1 MKKQRNIIKKGF
13 AKRCICTLI
22 ILTML
27 CGFSTAF
34 AEMYWY
40 NFPEI
45 GASFDLSSDWQKMS
59 ETDNTISFKHYTSDQ
74 QMEQIYV
81 NFTYTPQFN
90 NIDSVEKQA
99 LDDYLS
105 DYMSNYNLSKRLSD
119 NNNGSY
125 VTVTANSEQSGY
137 EIYNN
142 RKWYKY
148 EKDYTAR
155 ATGYQTAQFYDA
167 CLVTVIDQRFIEIMY
182 TRNSQRNHFD
192 DVAAMLDSITVS
204 SSTSN
209 TNSEISIFING
220 EEIYPDSP
228 AMMIDDRTLVPIR
241 AVAEK
246 LGYSVGWNEETSTV
260 VLMNSNGNTVMFKIG
275 DNRALKNGSYFNL
288 DVPAQII
295 GERTYLP
302 LRAAATAMNANVNWN
317 ERNNSVE
324 IYY

>member
-22 ILTML
+22 TLTML

-40 NFPEI
+40 NFPQI
-45 GASFDLSSDWQKMS
+45 GVSFDISNDWEKTY
-59 ETDNTISFKHYTSDQ
+59 ETDTSIVLEHYTSDHQ
-74 QMEQIYV
+74 VESIAAS
-81 NFTYTPQFN
+81 FTYLP
-90 NIDSVEKQA
+90 DLYSVDLLDKSF
-99 LDDYLS
+99 LDDTASNAL
-105 DYMSNYNLSKRLSD
+105 SNYNLTDALSKD
-119 NNNGSY
+119 NNGTRF
-125 VTVTANSEQSGY
+125 TVTSNSEQSGY
-137 EIYNN
+137 EMYNN

-155 ATGYQTAQFYDA
+155 ATGFQTSQFYA
-167 CLVTVIDQRFIEIMY
+167 SYMITGIDQRLIVIHY
-182 TRNSQRNHFD
+182 NRNSQRNHFD
-192 DVAAMLDSITVS
+192 DVATMLDSITVS
-204 SSTSN
+204 SLTSN
-209 TNSEISIFING
+209 TDSEISIFIND

-260 VLMNSNGNTVMFKIG
+260 VLMNSSGNTVMFKIG